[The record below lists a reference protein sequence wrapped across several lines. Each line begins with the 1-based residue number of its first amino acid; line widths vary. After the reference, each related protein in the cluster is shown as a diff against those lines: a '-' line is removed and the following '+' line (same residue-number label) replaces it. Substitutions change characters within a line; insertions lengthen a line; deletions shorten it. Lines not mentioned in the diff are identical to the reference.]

1 VLCYARSLIS
11 LAIAS
16 LLALSSAAPSGAR
29 ESGVVQPQLAPLS
42 PAEQVRVEDANRFL
56 KQLWHVRKDGVFA
69 NRFLG
74 VLTWQNPFDVWI
86 TQEIFFE
93 VRPDF
98 VVEAGTFRG
107 GSALLWATLLQ
118 QINPDARVITIDIQ
132 DKRAPLAQTHPL
144 AKSKVDFLL
153 GSSTDPGIVS
163 EVKRR
168 VKGKRAVVI
177 LDSLHTT
184 EHVRAEL
191 EAYAPLVPVGSYI
204 IVQDTR
210 VGPGEAV
217 HQFLAK
223 RDDFVIDKS
232 RERLLITNNFD
243 GFLKRV
249 KEPRSAESID

>member
-1 VLCYARSLIS
+1 MPCCARSLTSVAVASLFALVS
-11 LAIAS
+11 LAPSGTRADQVIQPLS
-16 LLALSSAAPSGAR
+16 VPLSSA
-29 ESGVVQPQLAPLS
+29 
-42 PAEQVRVEDANRFL
+42 EQQRVEDLNQFV

-86 TQEIFFE
+86 TQEILFE
-93 VRPDF
+93 LTPDF
-98 VVEAGTFRG
+98 VVETGTFRG
-107 GSALLWATLLQ
+107 GSALLWATFLQ
-118 QINPDARVITIDIQ
+118 QINPEARVITIDIK
-132 DKRAPLAQTHPL
+132 DKRASPAREHPL
-144 AKSKVDFLL
+144 AKSTVDFLL
-153 GSSTDPGIVS
+153 GSSTDPRVVS

-168 VKGKRAVVI
+168 VMGKRVVVI
-177 LDSLHTT
+177 LDSLHTI

-191 EAYAPLVPVGSYI
+191 EAYAPIVPVGSYI

-210 VGPGEAV
+210 VGPSEAV
-217 HQFLAK
+217 HQFLAD

-249 KEPRSAESID
+249 K